1 MRYLPFIS
9 SFAFLL
15 ACGSPYKNLHKTTGD
30 TRCLEQFKP
39 TFSSA
44 LYKTEVEVTGKHIGG
59 LLLIKTLA
67 DSSIRMVFSNQL
79 GFKFFD
85 FGFSRDSGFQVHYI
99 MKQMDKKAVL
109 ITLRKD
115 FELVLMQDITSKRAY
130 VLRDEQHNYYAFPQ
144 EKGINYY
151 ITDSSCSQLLLMQRA
166 SKRKA
171 VVEVIMKDYDH
182 GMPDT
187 IGISHKNFNF
197 TISLKKISK

>member
-9 SFAFLL
+9 SLAFLL
-15 ACGSPYKNLHKTTGD
+15 ACGSPYKHLQKTPGD
-30 TRCLEQFKP
+30 IHCLEQFKP
-39 TFSSA
+39 RFSSA

-85 FGFSRDSGFQVHYI
+85 FGFSRDSGFQVYYI
-99 MKQMDKKAVL
+99 MKQMDKKAVVK
-109 ITLRKD
+109 TLRKD
-115 FELVLMQDITSKRAY
+115 FELVLMQDIKSDKAY
-130 VLRDEQHNYYAFPQ
+130 ILRDEQHNYYAFPQ

-151 ITDSSCSQLLLMQRA
+151 ITDPGCGQLLLMQRA

-171 VVEVIMKDYDH
+171 VVEAIMKDYSH
-182 GMPDT
+182 GMPDS

-197 TISLKKISK
+197 TIGLKKIDK